1 MCHFSCKSDISGGGP
16 VPEKSQIL
24 QSITAC
30 AKKTFQP
37 RTPLS
42 PSQLL
47 NPSQKKAQW
56 MKLVQ
61 LLNTSKTIVS
71 QQDSA
76 GGKPISEVS
85 FLLLSSTHSFL
96 CFPTLDGGSLS
107 VRLIHSL
114 ASLLTAR
121 VMQVYKQSKATLEER
136 WESVCSLRSF
146 HGTSLIMVTQ
156 TVGLPHLS
164 TSIGGEG
171 CS

>member
-1 MCHFSCKSDISGGGP
+1 MLCHFSCKSDISGGGP

-96 CFPTLDGGSLS
+96 SFPHPSWMGEAYQWGSFIHWHLCWQLEWCRFINKAKQRLRKGGRVSVLLDHFTEPVWLWSPRQLDCHIW
-107 VRLIHSL
+107 VP
-114 ASLLTAR
+114 
-121 VMQVYKQSKATLEER
+121 V
-136 WESVCSLRSF
+136 
-146 HGTSLIMVTQ
+146 
-156 TVGLPHLS
+156 
-164 TSIGGEG
+164 
-171 CS
+171 